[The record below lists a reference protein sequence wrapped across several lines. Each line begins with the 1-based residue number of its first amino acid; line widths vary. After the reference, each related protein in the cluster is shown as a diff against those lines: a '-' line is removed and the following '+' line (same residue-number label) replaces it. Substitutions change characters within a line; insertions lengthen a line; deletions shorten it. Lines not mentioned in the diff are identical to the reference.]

1 VTSKAAPDGEDE
13 VDRKADEPDGEDEV
27 DRKADEFIAKFREQ
41 IRRQRLLACNDRCMP
56 CRVPCTQQITYI
68 YTIYSSTC
76 WSVMITSCFLYHCLG
91 ASVQL
96 AAGNTVY
103 MNEKKN
109 VVAVHVLPLL
119 LWQPEVQHFS
129 FFSLDLLLPALAK
142 IYDELHKFLNKKAF
156 FRTRARPNPI
166 HLHTLPAL
174 AKI

>member
-56 CRVPCTQQITYI
+56 FRVPCTQQITYI
-68 YTIYSSTC
+68 CTISSSTC

-103 MNEKKN
+103 MNEKKT
-109 VVAVHVLPLL
+109 LL
-119 LWQPEVQHFS
+119 QFMFCP
-129 FFSLDLLLPALAK
+129 FFSGNQRYS
-142 IYDELHKFLNKKAF
+142 IFLF
-156 FRTRARPNPI
+156 FP
-166 HLHTLPAL
+166 
-174 AKI
+174 